1 MKIVSLIQRIV
12 AFYCFVTVGS
22 WSLAFAPAA
31 SAAPAAIEFWHSMT
45 GDKGKL
51 LEELVG
57 EFNGQP
63 AIKDKMRI
71 NLTYVGSYTDGINKL
86 RTSLIAGKG
95 PHLAQIFEI
104 GTQVMIDSGAI
115 TPLEDLVGS
124 DKEFGMDQM
133 LPQVLQYYKVGGK
146 LYSLPFATSNPII
159 YYNAEWFK
167 KAGVAAVPKTF
178 EELESLAE
186 KFTDKNAKTTG
197 ITWPLNA
204 WFFEQFMARQGAVLL
219 DENNGRSGRAQ
230 KANFASAEGIR
241 YVEWLSRMAGKGVF
255 ANVGRDWDPPV
266 QNFQAGRTAMLIT
279 STSDVFVI
287 TEKSPFKVLT
297 APLPI
302 PAGAEK
308 TPGGTII
315 GGNSLWVLK
324 SKPQTEQ
331 KFAYE
336 FLKFMASAGTQR
348 TWHSRTGYFPIRKDV
363 IAALEKEGFYKKH
376 PNAKTAIDQLV
387 NSAQVPATQGALMG
401 VFPEAREHVESA
413 LEEVLAGK
421 SKPLQALQHA
431 AERTSKSLARYNK
444 MQAARK

>member
-1 MKIVSLIQRIV
+1 MTIVRLIRKSIGALSV
-12 AFYCFVTVGS
+12 A
-22 WSLAFAPAA
+22 AFASVVTFNA
-31 SAAPAAIEFWHSMT
+31 SAAPVTIEFWHSMT

-51 LEELVG
+51 LEELVNQ
-57 EFNGQP
+57 FNDQ
-63 AIKDKMRI
+63 ATIKDRLKV
-71 NLTYVGSYTDGINKL
+71 NLTYVGTYTDGINKV
-86 RTSLIAGKG
+86 RTSLIANKG

-115 TPLEDLVGS
+115 TPLEDLAAG

-159 YYNAEWFK
+159 YYNADWFK
-167 KAGVAAVPKTF
+167 KAGIAAPPKTF
-178 EELESLAE
+178 EELVTISE
-186 KFTDKNAKTTG
+186 KLTDKKQKTSG

-204 WFFEQFMARQGAVLL
+204 WFFEQFMARQGAVLI

-241 YVEWLSRMAGKGVF
+241 YVEWISGMAKSGAF

-266 QNFQAGRTAMLIT
+266 QNFQASRSAMLIT

-287 TEKSPFKVLT
+287 SEKSPFKVLT
-297 APLPI
+297 APLPV
-302 PAGAEK
+302 PAGMEK

-324 SKPQTEQ
+324 AKPMAEQ
-331 KFAYE
+331 KLAYE
-336 FLKFMASAGTQR
+336 FLKFMASEKTQS
-348 TWHSRTGYFPIRKDV
+348 TWHTKTGYFPIRKDV
-363 IAALEKEGFYKKH
+363 IAALVKDGFYKKN
-376 PNAKTAIDQLV
+376 PNALTAIDQLV

-401 VFPEAREHVESA
+401 VFPEAREHVETA
-413 LEEVLAGK
+413 IEEVLAGK
-421 SKPLQALQHA
+421 STATKSLQNA
-431 AERTSKSLARYNK
+431 ADRTGKSLARYNK
-444 MQAARK
+444 MQIARK